1 MENANNGHLRDFKSS
16 SGAVIQDFS
25 DRNLENTFFLRN
37 EKEIK
42 SFLDNMQIYEDGLI
56 DTKHK
61 LNFENIFCNF
71 KFGDHKP
78 TLEIQKKVIDF
89 QIRCCDEIVVKQI
102 QEDFETFKI
111 VLEYAKSKSKKPVIA
126 FIDIGLR
133 DPMLVELMQYF
144 LEFSPDAVTIKYRKI
159 DSRGNLKKYRFIS
172 KSLDNLKIPFY
183 ASECG
188 KRCGMRNFWELS
200 VSAILK
206 GYFGFSR
213 CCMNYRFPKKN
224 NKFPQTELDKFNLV
238 SYSWG
243 KQNKGDYYSKR
254 LKDFENLNKIKTSKS
269 EIANRKKLKRL
280 FDHLDKQD

>member
-37 EKEIK
+37 GQEVNSFLKNIQIYADGLTDIK
-42 SFLDNMQIYEDGLI
+42 S
-56 DTKHK
+56 K
-61 LNFENIFCNF
+61 LKFENIFCNF
-71 KFGDHKP
+71 KFGDNKP
-78 TLEIQKKVIDF
+78 NLEIQKKLVDF

-102 QEDFETFKI
+102 KEDFETFKI
-111 VLEYAKSKSKKPVIA
+111 VLEYAKNKTEKPVVA

-133 DPMLVELMQYF
+133 DPMLMELMGYF
-144 LEFSPDAVTIKYRKI
+144 SEFSPDAVTIKYRKI
-159 DSRGNLKKYRFIS
+159 DSVGNLKKYRFIS
-172 KSLDNLKIPFY
+172 KSLSNIQIPFY

-213 CCMNYRFPKKN
+213 CCMNYRFPKKIN
-224 NKFPQTELDKFNLV
+224 RFPQTELDKFSLV
-238 SYSWG
+238 SYSWE

-254 LKDFENLNKIKTSKS
+254 LKDFENLNKIQTSKS
-269 EIANRKKLKRL
+269 EIAKRKELKLL

>member
-25 DRNLENTFFLRN
+25 DRNLENTFFLRD

-42 SFLDNMQIYEDGLI
+42 SFLKNIKIYQDELLN
-56 DTKHK
+56 TKQK
-61 LNFENIFCNF
+61 LKFENVFCNF
-71 KFGDHKP
+71 KFGEHKP
-78 TLEIQKKVIDF
+78 DLETQKKLVDF
-89 QIRCCDEIVVKQI
+89 QINCCDEIVVKQI
-102 QEDFETFKI
+102 QEDFEMFKI
-111 VLEYAKSKSKKPVIA
+111 VLEYAKSKTEKPIIA
-126 FIDIGLR
+126 FIDVGLR

-144 LEFSPDAVTIKYRKI
+144 EEFSPDGVTLKYRKI
-159 DSRGNLKKYRFIS
+159 NSRGNLKKYRFIS
-172 KSLDNLKIPFY
+172 KSLSNLQIPFY

-188 KRCGMRNFWELS
+188 KRCGIRNYWELS

-213 CCMNYRFPKKN
+213 CCMDYKYPKKN
-224 NKFPQTELDKFNLV
+224 NKFPQTELDKFSLV
-238 SYSWG
+238 SYSWE

-254 LKDFENLNKIKTSKS
+254 LKDFDNLNKIKTSES
-269 EIANRKKLKRL
+269 EMAKRKKLKRL